1 MRKKST
7 RSPIRAGAVLMI
19 LAISAGAC
27 LGSGQEGALSL
38 PYKKAIRDAE
48 KVAEL
53 SESWRVMRGAGNSM
67 LPLYGENSVLL
78 VEMTDFEYLGAGM
91 IAVYRDTNGDLVA
104 HQVRGRA
111 RDGWITQGINN
122 RREDPSPVTT
132 LNFVGTLFGVLNASE
147 GASSLSASEATSKY
161 PVVYGKEY

>member
-1 MRKKST
+1 MPRGLPRGS
-7 RSPIRAGAVLMI
+7 LLI

-27 LGSGQEGALSL
+27 LGSGQEAIPSL

-53 SESWRVMRGAGNSM
+53 SESWRVMRGVGNSM

-91 IAVYRDTNGDLVA
+91 IAVYRDAKGDLVA